1 MRPTPSVPTPPVPA
15 APASAAPAPVVVTS
29 TSSDAADRS
38 GWAARHFDAWYDELV
53 AGQSAG
59 RPDPACWQRAELR
72 AELERG
78 SAEERV
84 HWLLAHRDGR
94 AVGAAEVRLTLLD
107 NLHVAAVELAVGPEH
122 RRRGVGTRLLGAA
135 LDVAAAAGRTSVRTA
150 VEHPVQAD
158 PARWP
163 GLLAARRWGFER
175 GRSEARRQLQLPV
188 PAGRLEALEAGARP
202 HAEGYRLRAWAGPV
216 PEQDLDAVAALAARM
231 STDAPSGDLR
241 VEPEAWDAARVRE
254 NEAARAAQG
263 RRQWLAVAAAP
274 SGELVGY
281 TMLVQSA
288 HEPERLLQWD
298 TLVVREHRGH
308 RLGTLLKVACL
319 RAAVADAPQARRVT
333 TWNAVSNAPM
343 IAVNEALGF
352 RWDETVEELE
362 ADVADVRAAL
372 AR

>member
-1 MRPTPSVPTPPVPA
+1 ERSG
-15 APASAAPAPVVVTS
+15 ASLLVEVTS
-29 TSSDAADRS
+29 TSSDAPDRS
-38 GWAARHFDAWYDELV
+38 AWAARHFDAWYDELV
-53 AGQSAG
+53 AGQSAD

-78 SAEERV
+78 GAEERV
-84 HWLLAHRDGR
+84 HWLLAREGGR

-107 NLHVAAVELAVGPEH
+107 NPHVAALELAVGPAH
-122 RRRGVGTRLLGAA
+122 RRRGVGTRLLAAA

-150 VEHPVQAD
+150 VERPVQAD
-158 PARWP
+158 PAHWP

-175 GRSEARRQLQLPV
+175 GRSEARRQLPLPV
-188 PAGRLEALEAGARP
+188 PAGRLAALEAAALP
-202 HAEGYRLRAWAGPV
+202 HARGYRLRASAGPV
-216 PEQDLDAVAALAARM
+216 PEQDLDAVAALVARM
-231 STDAPSGDLR
+231 STDAPAGDLL

-254 NEAARAAQG
+254 GEAARAAQG
-263 RRQWLAVAAAP
+263 RRQWLALAAAP

-308 RLGTLLKVACL
+308 RLGTLLKLACL
-319 RAAVADAPQARRVT
+319 RAAVADAPRARRVT
-333 TWNAVSNAPM
+333 TWNAVSNTPM

-352 RWDETVEELE
+352 RWDEAVEELE